1 MRETEERVTV
11 VETGGGS
18 GAGAV
23 AGILVAVA
31 LVVALLYFFGG
42 NIFGAGG
49 GDKDINVSVDMPKV
63 ETPAE

>member
-1 MRETEERVTV
+1 MRETEDRVTV

-23 AGILVAVA
+23 AGILVAVV

-42 NIFGAGG
+42 NLFGSG

-63 ETPAE
+63 ETPAQ